1 MGEVEFSPAVGS
13 GGGEGSQLDAITESR
28 RCVGGGV
35 VGRREAEVARL
46 AACEAAGSSRKS
58 AHEVAVM
65 LGCAGAG
72 AWAADCQCPRGSAVS
87 VGFGLASLASGHP
100 PCRWQLRKPSLQPP
114 VSSSLLSSSFLFS
127 SLFTPAIAG
136 SC

>member
-65 LGCAGAG
+65 LGRAGAG
-72 AWAADCQCPRGSAVS
+72 AWA
-87 VGFGLASLASGHP
+87 GLP
-100 PCRWQLRKPSLQPP
+100 PCGPHRRLRVGEFGVRHPRR
-114 VSSSLLSSSFLFS
+114 
-127 SLFTPAIAG
+127 
-136 SC
+136 